1 MNLASCITLLRIL
14 LIFPILYFINIGHEV
29 FALVLFLIAGVT
41 DYLDGFIARKTGKE
55 TSIGAFLDLLADK
68 LLVCLVLLW
77 CASLSNST
85 LIIIATF
92 IIIARELIISCMRQ
106 FLVQKIGEN
115 PIKVTYIAKSKTTI
129 QIISISFLILSP
141 NMGIL
146 FNQITIFLVSMAAV
160 ISLYTLYNYF
170 INYRNYF

>member
-14 LIFPILYFINIGHEV
+14 LIFPIIYFITIGHEV
-29 FALVLFLIAGVT
+29 FALVLFLIAGIT

-85 LIIIATF
+85 PIIIATF
-92 IIIARELIISCMRQ
+92 VIIARELIISCIRH

>member
-1 MNLASCITLLRIL
+1 MNLASSITLLRIL
-14 LIFPILYFINIGHEV
+14 LILPIIYLINIGHEV
-29 FALVLFLIAGVT
+29 FALALFLIAGIT

-55 TSIGAFLDLLADK
+55 TSMGAFLDLLADK

-85 LIIIATF
+85 LITISAF
-92 IIIARELIISCMRQ
+92 IIIVRELIISCMRQ
-106 FLVQKIGEN
+106 FLVLKIGEN

-129 QIISISFLILSP
+129 QITSISFLILSP
-141 NMGIL
+141 NMGVL
-146 FNQITIFLVSMAAV
+146 FNQITIFLICMAAV

-170 INYRNYF
+170 INYKDYF